1 MHGNARAC
9 KFTRT
14 SCYIEAAALRL
25 TTWRECRD
33 PIYKFPLICRNA
45 ARRWTSREALSH
57 PWLQRLKPRAGSD
70 GDVPAG
76 VVQRIQ
82 RFGSFNEFK
91 RAALENIAE
100 RCLKQSMGLRSGA
113 AGAASGLAAAAAAD
127 PTPGAPSS
135 ADASASDAPRTP
147 AKHAAGVT
155 RTDNVADVSSQA
167 HAHGDAA
174 TAAGPV
180 APHAASA
187 AVDAQGNVG
196 GGGAR
201 GADVGAAAAQGAEV
215 VADVVGTGSPGIGK
229 AKRLLKHM
237 MVTDGT
243 VRHSPLDLLFQTKN
257 AMGP

>member
-1 MHGNARAC
+1 MTPSDNASLAWKCEPAFAC
-9 KFTRT
+9 KFIHY
-14 SCYIEAAALRL
+14 SLIMSS
-25 TTWRECRD
+25 D
-33 PIYKFPLICRNA
+33 PTYDFPLICRNA
-45 ARRWTSREALSH
+45 ARRWTSREALAH
-57 PWLQRLKPRAGSD
+57 PWLQRLKPRASGD
-70 GDVPAG
+70 ADVPAG

-113 AGAASGLAAAAAAD
+113 AGAASGVAAAAAAN
-127 PTPGAPSS
+127 PAPGAPSS
-135 ADASASDAPRTP
+135 ADASASGAPPTP
-147 AKHAAGVT
+147 AKHAPHAAGVT
-155 RTDNVADVSSQA
+155 RADNAADVSVQS

-180 APHAASA
+180 ALHAASA

-196 GGGAR
+196 GGGAE

-243 VRHSPLDLLFQTKN
+243 VRHPPSNPLFQTMN
-257 AMGP
+257 SM